1 MISDLHNAEF
11 GKDNEKLISCIEKI
25 NPDFI
30 LVAGGYNSRKAGT
43 YSRYRYTFPE

>member
-30 LVAGGYNSRKAGT
+30 LVAGI
-43 YSRYRYTFPE
+43 